1 MINLL
6 ISEAILCLCEVVME
20 ISASAMQFTI
30 PDFSVAKFIFCL
42 K

>member
-30 PDFSVAKFIFCL
+30 PDFIAKFIFCL